1 MMTWKSFAR
10 AGTAFALAVLA
21 ACGSSSHS
29 ASKAIGGAPGGL
41 PPADDRLEPG
51 LQGQVP
57 LLAQFTGMSAAGY
70 HKGLRL
76 VGQNTIKARGSNF
89 DLAWI
94 GDCAYVTTSSLS
106 QAFGISP
113 NPSGLSLNNPLN
125 GMAVIDAADATN
137 PKLVDILQSPAMVAP
152 HESMRASETRKIIV
166 ATRVNGDK
174 LDVYD
179 ASDCRHPV
187 LKSTTTL
194 SGFGGHAGCLSA
206 DGMMAYFTNSYAG
219 QLGTVVVNLSDLSHP
234 KVVGNT
240 GNDYIHDCGLN
251 QDGTRL
257 YAAAQG
263 PPKPNQPNGLVIF
276 DTTDFLHGASEPK
289 LKQIGSLMWTASS
302 ENEMSVNIGSGS
314 HTAQLFRN
322 NGHAY
327 IYSNDETPLIIDCPW
342 SHGRIIDITDETH
355 PIKVSDLTLEVQ
367 KAENC
372 RSVVQDLA
380 NYSPHYVGFDDPEHA
395 TILFETA
402 YAAGLRV
409 WDIHDPKHPK
419 EIAYW
424 HPAPIERTALH
435 STASWAALSGG
446 SLWDSV
452 PNYVR
457 YRPESGQ
464 IWIIGYTAG
473 FQILQFTQSAGP
485 TAPLPLGKQG

>member
-1 MMTWKSFAR
+1 M
-10 AGTAFALAVLA
+10 FALMVLS
-21 ACGSSSHS
+21 ACGSSHS
-29 ASKAIGGAPGGL
+29 GAQPAGTAGL
-41 PPADDRLEPG
+41 SGSLPSADDRLEPG

-57 LLAQFTGMSAAGY
+57 LMAQFTGRSAAGY
-70 HKGLRL
+70 RKGLRL
-76 VGQNTIKARGSNF
+76 VGQNTIKDRGANF
-89 DLAWI
+89 TLAWI
-94 GDCAYVTTSSLS
+94 GDCAYVTTSSLP
-106 QAFGISP
+106 QAFGISQ

-137 PKLVDILQSPAMVAP
+137 PKLIGILQSPAMVAP
-152 HESMRASETRKIIV
+152 HESMRASEARKIIV

-251 QDGTRL
+251 EDGTRL

-263 PPKPNQPNGLVIF
+263 PPKPNQPNGLVIY
-276 DTTDFLHGASEPK
+276 DTTDFLRRAAEPK
-289 LKQIGSLMWTASS
+289 LKEVSSLLWTASS
-302 ENEMSVNIGSGS
+302 ENEMSTNIGSGS
-314 HTAQLFRN
+314 HTAQLFRS

-342 SHGRIIDITDETH
+342 SHGRIIDITDEAH
-355 PIKVSDLTLEVQ
+355 PIKVSDITLAVQ
-367 KAENC
+367 KPENC
-372 RSVVQDLA
+372 PSIVQDLA
-380 NYSPHYVGFDDPEHA
+380 NYSPHYVGFDDPENA
-395 TILFETA
+395 TMLFETA

-409 WDIHDPKHPK
+409 WDIHDPRHPK

-424 HPAPIERTALH
+424 HPAPVTYTALH
-435 STASWAALSGG
+435 STASWVALSGG
-446 SLWDSV
+446 SNWDSV

-457 YRPESGQ
+457 YRPETGQ

-485 TAPLPLGKQG
+485 TVPSPAGGHG